1 MSTLQAELDTTTD
14 AYNTLK
20 GRAKAVAT
28 ELKDRRV
35 EVRTLS
41 SQNEELTSSNS
52 SFDTQLSNLRALINQ
67 HELTIIY
74 KDKDMDALNEK
85 IKEMN
90 KEIAKGRDRSLQDRS
105 VGEKAIASYKRKAQ
119 EALAAANAR
128 LAAANQAREE
138 AEGDAK
144 NARSASDDAVER
156 ARVAETK
163 RAEAELK
170 ASKASAQLES
180 ERMASSKDV
189 NELKDLVESL
199 KDTVS
204 SLQAELE
211 EATEKRVELVAELE
225 QLTSDLSEQKEKNA
239 DLRDHMIITNTLCES
254 LQREVGDLNEE
265 VQRSSAVAFKR
276 AKDNGEASTA
286 ESHIDSRSFSNL
298 SVNGVAIDRQ
308 ESDGTIIML
317 QQELQGANEAI
328 AELKLALRTAILERV
343 DNDYARDKG
352 VSVRGAEALHDGVA
366 GGGGG
371 ESNTGNESTP
381 LFFAIE
387 KQNELKTARDE
398 INRLANMLGDA
409 ESSKQDAYDAMEDM
423 RQKMEE
429 ANSRLLRYERL
440 GMKSARHQVSHHSS
454 YGPFRS
460 NASGGHS
467 SVLGDDAR
475 IQAGSDSAVNL
486 EYLKNIMLR
495 FLTATTLADRRKLVP
510 VVATVLCL
518 TPEEQAQAISSVER
532 TAGLTGVASSF
543 WENIESKA
551 HNLTGI

>member
-1 MSTLQAELDTTTD
+1 
-14 AYNTLK
+14 LK
-20 GRAKAVAT
+20 ARAKAVAS

-41 SQNEELTSSNS
+41 SQNEELISSNA
-52 SFDTQLSNLRALINQ
+52 SFETQVSNLRALVNQ
-67 HELTIIY
+67 HELTIVY

-85 IKEMN
+85 IKAMET
-90 KEIAKGRDRSLQDRS
+90 EIAKGRDRSLQDRS

-138 AEGDAK
+138 AESDAK

-156 ARVAETK
+156 ARVAEAK
-163 RAEAELK
+163 RSEAELMVNK
-170 ASKASAQLES
+170 VNMQLEA
-180 ERMASSKDV
+180 ERMVSSKDIH
-189 NELKDLVESL
+189 ELKELIVTLNESAR
-199 KDTVS
+199 
-204 SLQAELE
+204 SLQAELDD
-211 EATEKRVELVAELE
+211 ATEKRVELVAELE
-225 QLTSDLSEQKEKNA
+225 KLHADLSEQKEKNT
-239 DLRDHMIITNTLCES
+239 DLREHMIQTNMLCES
-254 LQREVGDLNEE
+254 LQREVSDLNEE
-265 VQRSSAVAFKR
+265 VQRNSAVAFKR
-276 AKDNGEASTA
+276 AKDNGEAWVA
-286 ESHIDSRSFSNL
+286 ENHIDSKSFSNQ
-298 SVNGVAIDRQ
+298 SVKGVAIDRH

-328 AELKLALRTAILERV
+328 AELKLALRSAILERA
-343 DNDYARDKG
+343 DSDYSRDK
-352 VSVRGAEALHDGVA
+352 AEAVHGGV
-366 GGGGG
+366 GGGSAG

-387 KQNELKTARDE
+387 KQNELKAARDE

-440 GMKSARHQVSHHSS
+440 GMKSARPQTSHQSS

-467 SVLGDDAR
+467 SILGDDSR
-475 IQAGSDSAVNL
+475 LLHAGSDSAVNL
-486 EYLKNIMLR
+486 EYLKNVMLS
-495 FLTATTLADRRKLVP
+495 FLTATSLADRRKLVQ

>member
-1 MSTLQAELDTTTD
+1 
-14 AYNTLK
+14 
-20 GRAKAVAT
+20 
-28 ELKDRRV
+28 
-35 EVRTLS
+35 
-41 SQNEELTSSNS
+41 
-52 SFDTQLSNLRALINQ
+52 
-67 HELTIIY
+67 
-74 KDKDMDALNEK
+74 
-85 IKEMN
+85 
-90 KEIAKGRDRSLQDRS
+90 
-105 VGEKAIASYKRKAQ
+105 
-119 EALAAANAR
+119 
-128 LAAANQAREE
+128 
-138 AEGDAK
+138 
-144 NARSASDDAVER
+144 
-156 ARVAETK
+156 
-163 RAEAELK
+163 
-170 ASKASAQLES
+170 
-180 ERMASSKDV
+180 MASSKDV

-204 SLQAELE
+204 SLHAELE
-211 EATEKRVELVAELE
+211 ETTEKRVELVAELE

-352 VSVRGAEALHDGVA
+352 VSVRGAEAVHDGVA

-398 INRLANMLGDA
+398 INRLANLLGDA

-440 GMKSARHQVSHHSS
+440 GMKSARPQVSHHSS